1 MQYSTHA
8 SAENDEP
15 PHRNKHISAPMNPQ
29 HYKSIA
35 SNASFLISAQ
45 LIVRLLR
52 GFYIVLLIR
61 YLGPEL
67 YGIFQYVQNWYVTFT
82 PLTLF
87 GIGAIL
93 SREIGKNA
101 QNGKDIIATTFIT
114 RFLSGLFFSVGALIL
129 GLLTEPD
136 PDIRHL
142 MIIFAA
148 LIFARALVNWIKEVF
163 IAYEKTKYHVV
174 QVTLSNVLQIA
185 LGVGVMM
192 QGGGMVAL
200 ASVYIGSLLLE
211 FFICFIFIHRKIIQ
225 LHFELNA
232 RKINTIIRQ
241 GLPIGITVALNRW
254 MLFGPT
260 IIGRY
265 ALDYKSNLGQISVVL
280 LLLFFASLIVD
291 AVLSAALPV
300 LSRMMH
306 QQKHGSSAFIN
317 LTLSLAIPLC
327 CFIALGG
334 TAFSDEIILILF
346 GADYALAGSILGP
359 ALWLLLPYMWIS
371 AISQMFILKHDT
383 LRLSFWALLGAL
395 WMSGL
400 LPVLILKY
408 DILGVIFAIGIG
420 MGITVCGLCYHGL
433 KRGYIHPL
441 HFKKMAALGGA
452 ALLTY
457 ICAQNYVS
465 PAQSFALSALVLLP
479 FIIRLAQHAVR
490 TRRAQHKEHLS

>member
-1 MQYSTHA
+1 MS
-8 SAENDEP
+8 
-15 PHRNKHISAPMNPQ
+15 PQ

-35 SNASFLISAQ
+35 SNASFLVSAQ

-93 SREIGKNA
+93 SREIGKNP
-101 QNGKDIIATTFIT
+101 QSGKDIISATFVT
-114 RFLSGLFFSVGALIL
+114 RFLSGLFFSAAALIL

-136 PDIRHL
+136 PDIQHL
-142 MIIFAA
+142 MIVFAA
-148 LIFARALVNWIKEVF
+148 LILARALVNWIKEVF
-163 IAYEKTKYHVV
+163 IAYEKTKYHVA
-174 QVTLSNVLQIA
+174 QVTLSNLLQIG

-192 QGGGMVAL
+192 QGGGMLAL
-200 ASVYIGSLLLE
+200 ASVYIGSLFVE
-211 FFICFIFIHRKIIQ
+211 FLISFIFIHRKIIH
-225 LHFELNA
+225 LHFDMNFS
-232 RKINTIIRQ
+232 KIKSIITL
-241 GLPIGITVALNRW
+241 GLPIGIAVALNRW

-291 AVLSAALPV
+291 AILNAALPV

-306 QQKHGSSAFIN
+306 QQQRGSSAFIN
-317 LTLSLAIPLC
+317 ITLSLAIPLC

-346 GADYALAGSILGP
+346 GPDYALAATILGP
-359 ALWLLLPYMWIS
+359 ALWLLLPYVWIS
-371 AISQMFILKHDT
+371 AISQMFILRHDT

-420 MGITVCGLCYHGL
+420 MGITVSGLCFHGL
-433 KRGYIHPL
+433 KREYIHPL
-441 HFKKMAALGGA
+441 HLKKMAALGA
-452 ALLTY
+452 TALLIY
-457 ICAQNYVS
+457 IGAQAYLS
-465 PAQSFALSALVLLP
+465 SAQAFGLSTVILLP
-479 FIIRLAQHAVR
+479 FIIRIAHHGVKK
-490 TRRAQHKEHLS
+490 RRSEHQEPRQ